1 MSKNSNDPQNNQLNN
16 AQIGYYDENGNFIQG
31 GYYDEEGNFIS
42 GSYYDENGN
51 LIQNGYT
58 DQEGNF
64 IPGSNG
70 SSNNDLTPAGY
81 YDTNGFFII
90 TGYYDQNGNYVEDNS
105 YSSNNINNEPY
116 NQGENFGQFNNQTN
130 NFQGNN
136 YNDVDNNIRTDER
149 ASEKVYKKKK
159 SKLRFIVPLLLVC
172 IIATG
177 LYYFKFYKKDDKVVH
192 LDQYKVELAAYGT
205 NRNGKVDVNITE
217 VPEVKDAD
225 ENIKKF
231 LRKPEVKY
239 SPKEN
244 LGNGSKVDVEITLN
258 KEEAKKKGLQV
269 TGSFKRT
276 LTVTGLSEE
285 NSSKKEEKKST
296 SNTLWNKEKS
306 NKLYQYVKEWEKT
319 LNQNY
324 KEYTI
329 DKKVN
334 YNGLHLPGDTEK
346 VGQAHLVLEGDKLI
360 NMKWSPEG
368 NIKDVYN
375 IVAVYSDIENVR
387 GPASHLYYFTILN
400 GEPIVLVTEQNQGN
414 DKKYLYFKRT
424 ANVYLQ
430 EEFEKIVKGE

>member
-1 MSKNSNDPQNNQLNN
+1 MKNRNNNQSNDMNNYQN
-16 AQIGYYDENGNFIQG
+16 GYYDENGNFIPD
-31 GYYDEEGNFIS
+31 GYY
-42 GSYYDENGN
+42 
-51 LIQNGYT
+51 

-64 IPGSNG
+64 IPGDYYTP
-70 SSNNDLTPAGY
+70 NDNLTPAGY

-90 TGYYDQNGNYVEDNS
+90 TGYYDTNGNFTPV
-105 YSSNNINNEPY
+105 SNPGNNY
-116 NQGENFGQFNNQTN
+116 
-130 NFQGNN
+130 QGNN
-136 YNDVDNNIRTDER
+136 NDNSADGNNRNPKNR
-149 ASEKVYKKKK
+149 NEKEPKEKK
-159 SKLRFIVPLLLVC
+159 SKLGYLVVFLLVC
-172 IIATG
+172 IIGAG
-177 LYYFKFYKKDDKVVH
+177 FYYFKFYNKDSKIVH
-192 LDQYKVELAAYGT
+192 VDQYKVELAAYGT

-244 LGNGSKVDVEITLN
+244 LENGSKVDVEITLN
-258 KEEAKKKGLQV
+258 KEEAEKKGLKL

-296 SNTLWNKEKS
+296 SNTIWNKEKG

-319 LNQNY
+319 LDQNY

-329 DKKVN
+329 DNKVN
-334 YNGLHLPGDTEK
+334 YYGLHLPGDTEK
-346 VGQAHLVLEGDKLI
+346 VGKSRLVLEGDKLI

-368 NIKDVYN
+368 NQKDVYN

-414 DKKYLYFKRT
+414 DKAYLYFKRT

-430 EEFEKIVKGE
+430 EGFEKIVKGE

>member
-1 MSKNSNDPQNNQLNN
+1 MNNNQN
-16 AQIGYYDENGNFIQG
+16 GYYDENGNFIQG
-31 GYYDEEGNFIS
+31 GYYDQG
-42 GSYYDENGN
+42 
-51 LIQNGYT
+51 
-58 DQEGNF
+58 GNF
-64 IPGSNG
+64 IPEDYYTP
-70 SSNNDLTPAGY
+70 NNDLTPAGY
-81 YDTNGFFII
+81 YDTNGNF
-90 TGYYDQNGNYVEDNS
+90 TPVSNPGNNY
-105 YSSNNINNEPY
+105 
-116 NQGENFGQFNNQTN
+116 
-130 NFQGNN
+130 QGNN
-136 YNDVDNNIRTDER
+136 NDNSADGNNRNPKNR
-149 ASEKVYKKKK
+149 NEKEPKEKK
-159 SKLRFIVPLLLVC
+159 SKLSYLVVLLLIC
-172 IIATG
+172 IIAAG
-177 LYYFKFYKKDDKVVH
+177 IYYFKFYNKDLKVVH
-192 LDQYKVELAAYGT
+192 IDQYKVELAAYGT

-258 KEEAKKKGLQV
+258 KEEAEKKGLKL

-276 LTVTGLSEE
+276 LTVTGLLEG
-285 NSSKKEEKKST
+285 NNPKKEEKKST

-306 NKLYQYVKEWEKT
+306 KKLYQYIKEWEKT
-319 LNQNY
+319 LDQNY

-329 DKKVN
+329 DNKVN
-334 YNGLHLPGDTEK
+334 YYGLHLPGDTEK
-346 VGQAHLVLEGDKLI
+346 VGKSRLVLEGDKLI

-368 NIKDVYN
+368 NQKDVYN

-414 DKKYLYFKRT
+414 DKAYLYFKRT

-430 EEFEKIVKGE
+430 EGFEKIVKGE

>member
-1 MSKNSNDPQNNQLNN
+1 MKNRDNNQSNDMNNYQN
-16 AQIGYYDENGNFIQG
+16 GYYDENGNFIPD
-31 GYYDEEGNFIS
+31 GYY
-42 GSYYDENGN
+42 
-51 LIQNGYT
+51 

-64 IPGSNG
+64 IPGDYYTP
-70 SSNNDLTPAGY
+70 NDNLTPAGY

-90 TGYYDQNGNYVEDNS
+90 TGYYDKNGNFAPV
-105 YSSNNINNEPY
+105 SNPGNNY
-116 NQGENFGQFNNQTN
+116 
-130 NFQGNN
+130 QGNN
-136 YNDVDNNIRTDER
+136 NSTDGNNRNPQNR
-149 ASEKVYKKKK
+149 NEKEPKEKK
-159 SKLRFIVPLLLVC
+159 SKLGYLVALLLVC
-172 IIATG
+172 IIAIG
-177 LYYFKFYKKDDKVVH
+177 IYYFKFYNKDSKVVH
-192 LDQYKVELAAYGT
+192 VDQYKVELAAYGT
-205 NRNGKVDVNITE
+205 NRNGKVDINITE

-244 LGNGSKVDVEITLN
+244 LENGSKVDVEITLN
-258 KEEAKKKGLQV
+258 KEEAEKKGLKV

-285 NSSKKEEKKST
+285 NSSKKEEKNST

-329 DKKVN
+329 DNKVN
-334 YNGLHLPGDTEK
+334 YYGLQLPGDTEK
-346 VGQAHLVLEGDKLI
+346 IGQARLVLEGDKLVS
-360 NMKWSPEG
+360 MKWSPEG
-368 NIKDVYN
+368 NQKDVYN
-375 IVAVYSDIENVR
+375 IVAVYSDIENVV

-430 EEFEKIVKGE
+430 EGFEKIVKG

>member
-1 MSKNSNDPQNNQLNN
+1 MKNRNNNQNNEMSNN
-16 AQIGYYDENGNFIQG
+16 QNGYYDENGNFIQG
-31 GYYDEEGNFIS
+31 GYYDQDGNFVQS
-42 GSYYDENGN
+42 GYYD
-51 LIQNGYT
+51 Q
-58 DQEGNF
+58 DGNF
-64 IPGSNG
+64 IPGDYYT
-70 SSNNDLTPAGY
+70 SNNDLTPAGY

-90 TGYYDQNGNYVEDNS
+90 TGYYDQDGNYVEDNS
-105 YSSNNINNEPY
+105 YSSNNINNEQY
-116 NQGENFGQFNNQTN
+116 NQGGNFVPFNNQSN

-136 YNDVDNNIRTDER
+136 SSLVDDNVRSDEN
-149 ASEKVYKKKK
+149 SINEEPKKKK
-159 SKLRFIVPLLLVC
+159 SKLGYLVALLLVC

-177 LYYFKFYKKDDKVVH
+177 IYYFKFYNKDSKVVH
-192 LDQYKVELAAYGT
+192 IDQYKVELAAYGT

-244 LGNGSKVDVEITLN
+244 LENGSKVDVEITLN
-258 KEEAKKKGLQV
+258 KEEAEKKGLKLS
-269 TGSFKRT
+269 GSFKRT

-285 NSSKKEEKKST
+285 NSSKKEEKKAT
-296 SNTLWNKEKS
+296 SNTLWNKEK
-306 NKLYQYVKEWEKT
+306 NDKLHKYMKEWEKT

-329 DKKVN
+329 DNKVN
-334 YNGLHLPGDTEK
+334 YYGLNLPGDTEK
-346 VGQAHLVLEGDKLI
+346 VGQARLVLEGDKLVS
-360 NMKWSPEG
+360 MKWSPEG
-368 NIKDVYN
+368 NQKDVYN
-375 IVAVYSDIENVR
+375 VVAVYSDIENVV
-387 GPASHLYYFTILN
+387 GPASHLYYFTIFN

-430 EEFEKIVKGE
+430 EGFEKIVKG

>member
-1 MSKNSNDPQNNQLNN
+1 MKNRDNNQSNDMNNYQN
-16 AQIGYYDENGNFIQG
+16 GYYDENGNFIPD
-31 GYYDEEGNFIS
+31 GYY
-42 GSYYDENGN
+42 
-51 LIQNGYT
+51 

-64 IPGSNG
+64 IPGDYYTP
-70 SSNNDLTPAGY
+70 NDNLTPAGY

-90 TGYYDQNGNYVEDNS
+90 TGYYDTNGNFTPV
-105 YSSNNINNEPY
+105 SNPGNNY
-116 NQGENFGQFNNQTN
+116 
-130 NFQGNN
+130 QGNN
-136 YNDVDNNIRTDER
+136 NDNSADGNNRNPKNR
-149 ASEKVYKKKK
+149 NEKEPKEKK
-159 SKLRFIVPLLLVC
+159 SKLGYLVAFLLVC
-172 IIATG
+172 IIAAG
-177 LYYFKFYKKDDKVVH
+177 IYYFKFYNKDSKVVH
-192 LDQYKVELAAYGT
+192 IDQYKVELAAYGT

-244 LGNGSKVDVEITLN
+244 LENGSKVDVEITLN
-258 KEEAKKKGLQV
+258 KEEAEKKGLKV

-296 SNTLWNKEKS
+296 NNALWNKEKS

-329 DKKVN
+329 DNKVN
-334 YNGLHLPGDTEK
+334 YYGLHLPGDTEK
-346 VGQAHLVLEGDKLI
+346 VGQARLVLEGDKLVS
-360 NMKWSPEG
+360 MKWSPEG
-368 NIKDVYN
+368 NQKDVYN
-375 IVAVYSDIENVR
+375 VVAVYSDIENVV

-414 DKKYLYFKRT
+414 DKAYLYFKRT

-430 EEFEKIVKGE
+430 EGFEKIVKD

>member
-1 MSKNSNDPQNNQLNN
+1 MSKNSNDPQNNLLNN

-31 GYYDEEGNFIS
+31 GYYDEEGNFIPDD
-42 GSYYDENGN
+42 YYA
-51 LIQNGYT
+51 
-58 DQEGNF
+58 
-64 IPGSNG
+64 P
-70 SSNNDLTPAGY
+70 NNDLTPAGY

-90 TGYYDQNGNYVEDNS
+90 TGYYDQDGNYVEDNS
-105 YSSNNINNEPY
+105 YSSNNINNEQY

-136 YNDVDNNIRTDER
+136 SSLVDDNVRSDEN
-149 ASEKVYKKKK
+149 SINEEPKKKK
-159 SKLRFIVPLLLVC
+159 SKLGYLVALLLVC
-172 IIATG
+172 IIAACI
-177 LYYFKFYKKDDKVVH
+177 YYFKFYNKDSKVVH
-192 LDQYKVELAAYGT
+192 IDQYKVELAAYGT

-244 LGNGSKVDVEITLN
+244 LENGSKVDVEITLN
-258 KEEAKKKGLQV
+258 KEEAEKKGLKV

-296 SNTLWNKEKS
+296 NNALWNKEKS

-346 VGQAHLVLEGDKLI
+346 VGQTRLVLEGDKLI

-375 IVAVYSDIENVR
+375 IVAVYSDIENVV

-430 EEFEKIVKGE
+430 EGFEKIVKG

>member
-1 MSKNSNDPQNNQLNN
+1 MKNRNNNQNNEMNN
-16 AQIGYYDENGNFIQG
+16 NQNDYYDENRNFIQG
-31 GYYDEEGNFIS
+31 GYYDQDGNFIS
-42 GSYYDENGN
+42 GGYYD
-51 LIQNGYT
+51 Q
-58 DQEGNF
+58 DGNF
-64 IPGSNG
+64 IPEDYYTP
-70 SSNNDLTPAGY
+70 NNDLTPAGY
-81 YDTNGFFII
+81 YDTNGFFIV
-90 TGYYDQNGNYVEDNS
+90 TGYYDQDGNYVEDNS
-105 YSSNNINNEPY
+105 YSSNNVNNGQY
-116 NQGENFGQFNNQTN
+116 NQGGNFVSFTDP
-130 NFQGNN
+130 GNN
-136 YNDVDNNIRTDER
+136 YNGNSIDNNVRNAENCIEEET
-149 ASEKVYKKKK
+149 KKKK
-159 SKLRFIVPLLLVC
+159 SKLGYLVALLLVC
-172 IIATG
+172 IIAAG
-177 LYYFKFYKKDDKVVH
+177 IYYFKFYNKDLKVVH
-192 LDQYKVELAAYGT
+192 IDQYKVELAAYGT

-217 VPEVKDAD
+217 IPEVKDAD

-258 KEEAKKKGLQV
+258 KEEAEKKGLKL

-296 SNTLWNKEKS
+296 SNTLWNKEKG

-319 LNQNY
+319 LDQNY

-329 DKKVN
+329 DNKVN
-334 YNGLHLPGDTEK
+334 YYGLHLPGDTEK
-346 VGQAHLVLEGDKLI
+346 VGKSRLVLEGDKLI

-368 NIKDVYN
+368 NQKDVYN

-387 GPASHLYYFTILN
+387 GPASHVYYFTILN

-414 DKKYLYFKRT
+414 DKAYLYFKRT

>member
-1 MSKNSNDPQNNQLNN
+1 MSKNSNDPQNNLLNN

-31 GYYDEEGNFIS
+31 GYYDEEGNFIPDD
-42 GSYYDENGN
+42 YYA
-51 LIQNGYT
+51 
-58 DQEGNF
+58 
-64 IPGSNG
+64 P
-70 SSNNDLTPAGY
+70 NNDLTPAGY

-90 TGYYDQNGNYVEDNS
+90 TGYYDQDGNYVEDNS
-105 YSSNNINNEPY
+105 YSSNNINNEQY

-136 YNDVDNNIRTDER
+136 SSLVDDNVRSDEN
-149 ASEKVYKKKK
+149 SINEEPKKKK
-159 SKLRFIVPLLLVC
+159 SKLGYLVALLLVC
-172 IIATG
+172 IIAACI
-177 LYYFKFYKKDDKVVH
+177 YYFKFYNKDSKVVH
-192 LDQYKVELAAYGT
+192 IDQYKVELAAYGT

-244 LGNGSKVDVEITLN
+244 LENGSKVDVEITLN
-258 KEEAKKKGLQV
+258 KEEAEKKGLKV

-285 NSSKKEEKKST
+285 NRSKKEEKNPT

-346 VGQAHLVLEGDKLI
+346 VGQTRLVLEGDKLI

-375 IVAVYSDIENVR
+375 IVAVYSDIENVV

-430 EEFEKIVKGE
+430 EEFEKIVKG

>member
-1 MSKNSNDPQNNQLNN
+1 MKNRDNNQSNDMNNYQN
-16 AQIGYYDENGNFIQG
+16 GYYDENGNFIPD
-31 GYYDEEGNFIS
+31 GYY
-42 GSYYDENGN
+42 
-51 LIQNGYT
+51 

-64 IPGSNG
+64 IPGDYYTP
-70 SSNNDLTPAGY
+70 NDNLTPAGY

-90 TGYYDQNGNYVEDNS
+90 TGYYDKNGNFAPV
-105 YSSNNINNEPY
+105 SNPGNNY
-116 NQGENFGQFNNQTN
+116 
-130 NFQGNN
+130 QGNN
-136 YNDVDNNIRTDER
+136 NSTDGNNRNPQNR
-149 ASEKVYKKKK
+149 NEKEPKEKK
-159 SKLRFIVPLLLVC
+159 SKLGYLVALLLVC
-172 IIATG
+172 IIAIG
-177 LYYFKFYKKDDKVVH
+177 IYYFKFYNKDSKVVH
-192 LDQYKVELAAYGT
+192 VDQYKVELAAYGT
-205 NRNGKVDVNITE
+205 NRNGKVDINITE

-244 LGNGSKVDVEITLN
+244 LENGSKVDVEITLN
-258 KEEAKKKGLQV
+258 KEEAEKKGLKL

-285 NSSKKEEKKST
+285 NSSKKEEKNST

-329 DKKVN
+329 DNKVN
-334 YNGLHLPGDTEK
+334 YYGLQLPGDTEK
-346 VGQAHLVLEGDKLI
+346 IGQARLVLEGDKLVS
-360 NMKWSPEG
+360 MKWSPEG
-368 NIKDVYN
+368 NQKDVYN
-375 IVAVYSDIENVR
+375 IVAVYSDIENVV

-430 EEFEKIVKGE
+430 EGFEKIVKG

>member
-1 MSKNSNDPQNNQLNN
+1 MKNRNNDQNNEMNN
-16 AQIGYYDENGNFIQG
+16 NQNGYYDENGNYIQG
-31 GYYDEEGNFIS
+31 GYYDQDGNFIS
-42 GSYYDENGN
+42 GGYYD
-51 LIQNGYT
+51 Q
-58 DQEGNF
+58 DGNF
-64 IPGSNG
+64 IPDSYFAP
-70 SSNNDLTPAGY
+70 NNDLTPAGY

-90 TGYYDQNGNYVEDNS
+90 TGYYDQDGNYVEDNS
-105 YSSNNINNEPY
+105 YSSNNINNEQY
-116 NQGENFGQFNNQTN
+116 NQGSNFAPFNDQRN

-136 YNDVDNNIRTDER
+136 NSLVDNNVRSDEN
-149 ASEKVYKKKK
+149 SINEELKKKK
-159 SKLRFIVPLLLVC
+159 SKLGYLVALLLVC
-172 IIATG
+172 IIAVG
-177 LYYFKFYKKDDKVVH
+177 IYYFKFYNKDSKVVH
-192 LDQYKVELAAYGT
+192 IDQYKVELAAYGT

-244 LGNGSKVDVEITLN
+244 LENGSKVDVEITLN
-258 KEEAKKKGLQV
+258 KEEAEKKGLKLS
-269 TGSFKRT
+269 GSFKRT

-285 NSSKKEEKKST
+285 NSSKKEEKKAT

-306 NKLYQYVKEWEKT
+306 NKLYKYVKEWEKT

-329 DKKVN
+329 DNKVN
-334 YNGLHLPGDTEK
+334 YYGLNLPGDTEK
-346 VGQAHLVLEGDKLI
+346 IGQARLVLEGDKLVS
-360 NMKWSPEG
+360 MKWSPEG
-368 NIKDVYN
+368 NQKDVYN
-375 IVAVYSDIENVR
+375 VVAVYSDIENVV

-430 EEFEKIVKGE
+430 EGFEKIVKGE

>member
-1 MSKNSNDPQNNQLNN
+1 MSKNSNDPQNNLLNN

-51 LIQNGYT
+51 LIQNGYI

-64 IPGSNG
+64 IPGSYG
-70 SSNNDLTPAGY
+70 SSNDNLIPAGY

-90 TGYYDQNGNYVEDNS
+90 TGYYDQDGNYVEDNS
-105 YSSNNINNEPY
+105 YSSNNINNEQY

-172 IIATG
+172 IIAAG

-205 NRNGKVDVNITE
+205 NRNGKVDVSITE

-244 LGNGSKVDVEITLN
+244 LENGSKVDVEITLN

-346 VGQAHLVLEGDKLI
+346 VGQARLVLEGDKLI

-414 DKKYLYFKRT
+414 DKKYLYFKKT

>member
-1 MSKNSNDPQNNQLNN
+1 MKNRNNNQNNEMNSN
-16 AQIGYYDENGNFIQG
+16 
-31 GYYDEEGNFIS
+31 
-42 GSYYDENGN
+42 
-51 LIQNGYT
+51 QNGYY
-58 DQEGNF
+58 DQEGNY
-64 IPGSNG
+64 IP
-70 SSNNDLTPAGY
+70 
-81 YDTNGFFII
+81 F
-90 TGYYDQNGNYVEDNS
+90 GYYDQNGNYI
-105 YSSNNINNEPY
+105 SNGYY
-116 NQGENFGQFNNQTN
+116 NQDGKFIPNGYYDLNGNFIQYNNYNQNDNNYTPAGYYDQNGYFMVTGYYDQDGNYVETDQSNFDQGANNQNDQFTDDNRN
-130 NFQGNN
+130 NDFLGNSNYANVNQGNN
-136 YNDVDNNIRTDER
+136 EAEVEAN
-149 ASEKVYKKKK
+149 KKNKPNKK
-159 SKLRFIVPLLLVC
+159 SSKIGFIVALLLVC
-172 IIATG
+172 VLAAG
-177 LYYFKFYKKDDKVVH
+177 VYYFKFYNKDSKVVH
-192 LDQYKVELAAYGT
+192 IDQYKVELAASGT
-205 NRNGKVDVNITE
+205 NRTGKVDVNITE

-244 LGNGSKVDVEITLN
+244 LENGSKVDVEITLN
-258 KEEAKKKGLQV
+258 KEEAEKKGLKI

-296 SNTLWNKEKS
+296 NNALWNKEKS

-346 VGQAHLVLEGDKLI
+346 VGQARLVLEGDKLI

>member
-1 MSKNSNDPQNNQLNN
+1 MKNNNQNNEMNN
-16 AQIGYYDENGNFIQG
+16 NQNGYYDENGNFIPG
-31 GYYDEEGNFIS
+31 GYYDQ
-42 GSYYDENGN
+42 D
-51 LIQNGYT
+51 
-58 DQEGNF
+58 GNF
-64 IPGSNG
+64 IPDDYYTPNNG
-70 SSNNDLTPAGY
+70 LTPAGY

-90 TGYYDQNGNYVEDNS
+90 TGYYDKDGNYVEDNS
-105 YSSNNINNEPY
+105 YSSNNIDNEQYNTAGNFAPVNNPGSNY
-116 NQGENFGQFNNQTN
+116 QENNNDN
-130 NFQGNN
+130 SADGNN
-136 YNDVDNNIRTDER
+136 RNSQNRI
-149 ASEKVYKKKK
+149 EKELNKKN
-159 SKLRFIVPLLLVC
+159 SKLSYLVALLLVC
-172 IIATG
+172 IIAAG
-177 LYYFKFYKKDDKVVH
+177 VYYFKFYNKDSKVVH
-192 LDQYKVELAAYGT
+192 IDQYKVELVAYGT

-244 LGNGSKVDVEITLN
+244 LENGSKVDVEITLN
-258 KEEAKKKGLQV
+258 KEEAEKKGLKL

-329 DKKVN
+329 DNKVN
-334 YNGLHLPGDTEK
+334 YYGLQLPGDTEK
-346 VGQAHLVLEGDKLI
+346 VGKSRLVLEGDKLI

-368 NIKDVYN
+368 NQKDVYN
-375 IVAVYSDIENVR
+375 IVAVYSDIENVV
-387 GPASHLYYFTILN
+387 GPASHLYYFTIFN

-430 EEFEKIVKGE
+430 EGFEKIVKG

>member
-1 MSKNSNDPQNNQLNN
+1 MKNRNNNQNNEMNN
-16 AQIGYYDENGNFIQG
+16 NQNGYYDENGNFIQG
-31 GYYDEEGNFIS
+31 GYYDEN
-42 GSYYDENGN
+42 
-51 LIQNGYT
+51 
-58 DQEGNF
+58 GNF
-64 IPGSNG
+64 IPGGYYDQDGNFIPDSYYAP
-70 SSNNDLTPAGY
+70 NNNLTPAGY
-81 YDTNGFFII
+81 YDTNGFFIV
-90 TGYYDQNGNYVEDNS
+90 TGYYDQDGNYVEDNG
-105 YSSNNINNEPY
+105 YSGNNINNKPY
-116 NQGENFGQFNNQTN
+116 NQGGNFVSFTGP
-130 NFQGNN
+130 GNN
-136 YNDVDNNIRTDER
+136 CNDNSIDNNVRNAENGIEEET
-149 ASEKVYKKKK
+149 KKKK
-159 SKLRFIVPLLLVC
+159 SKLGYLVALLLVC
-172 IIATG
+172 IIAAG
-177 LYYFKFYKKDDKVVH
+177 IYYFKFYNKDLKVVH
-192 LDQYKVELAAYGT
+192 IDQYKVGLAAYGT

-217 VPEVKDAD
+217 IPEVKDAD

-244 LGNGSKVDVEITLN
+244 VENGSKVEVEITLN
-258 KEEAKKKGLQV
+258 KEEAEKKGLKL

-285 NSSKKEEKKST
+285 NSPKKEEKKST

-319 LNQNY
+319 LDQNY

-329 DKKVN
+329 DNKVN
-334 YNGLHLPGDTEK
+334 YYGLHLPGDTEK
-346 VGQAHLVLEGDKLI
+346 VGQARLVLEGDKLI

-368 NIKDVYN
+368 NQKDVYN

>member
-1 MSKNSNDPQNNQLNN
+1 MSKNSNDPQNNLLNN

-31 GYYDEEGNFIS
+31 GYYDEEGNFIPDD
-42 GSYYDENGN
+42 YYA
-51 LIQNGYT
+51 
-58 DQEGNF
+58 
-64 IPGSNG
+64 P
-70 SSNNDLTPAGY
+70 NNDLTPAGY

-90 TGYYDQNGNYVEDNS
+90 TGYYDQDGNYVEDNS
-105 YSSNNINNEPY
+105 YSSNNINNEQY

-136 YNDVDNNIRTDER
+136 SSLVDDNVRSDEN
-149 ASEKVYKKKK
+149 SINEEPKKKK
-159 SKLRFIVPLLLVC
+159 SKLGYLVALLLVC
-172 IIATG
+172 IIAACI
-177 LYYFKFYKKDDKVVH
+177 YYFKFYNKDSKVVH
-192 LDQYKVELAAYGT
+192 IDQYKVELAAYGT

-244 LGNGSKVDVEITLN
+244 LENGSKVDVEITLN
-258 KEEAKKKGLQV
+258 KEEAEKKGLKV

-285 NSSKKEEKKST
+285 NSSKKEEKNST
-296 SNTLWNKEKS
+296 SNTPWNKEKS

-329 DKKVN
+329 DNKVN
-334 YNGLHLPGDTEK
+334 YYGLQLPGDTEK
-346 VGQAHLVLEGDKLI
+346 VGKSRLVLEGDKLI

-368 NIKDVYN
+368 NQKDVYN

-430 EEFEKIVKGE
+430 EGFEKIVKG

>member
-1 MSKNSNDPQNNQLNN
+1 MENRDNNQSNDMNNNQN
-16 AQIGYYDENGNFIQG
+16 GYYDE
-31 GYYDEEGNFIS
+31 D
-42 GSYYDENGN
+42 
-51 LIQNGYT
+51 
-58 DQEGNF
+58 GNF
-64 IPGSNG
+64 IPGGYYDQDGNFIPDDYYTPNKG
-70 SSNNDLTPAGY
+70 LTPAGY

-90 TGYYDQNGNYVEDNS
+90 TGYYDQDGNFAPV
-105 YSSNNINNEPY
+105 NNPGNNY
-116 NQGENFGQFNNQTN
+116 
-130 NFQGNN
+130 QGNN
-136 YNDVDNNIRTDER
+136 NDNSADGNNRNPQNRI
-149 ASEKVYKKKK
+149 EKELNKKN
-159 SKLRFIVPLLLVC
+159 SKLSYLVALLLVC
-172 IIATG
+172 VIAAG
-177 LYYFKFYKKDDKVVH
+177 IYYFKFYNKDSKVVH
-192 LDQYKVELAAYGT
+192 IDQYKVELAAYGT

-244 LGNGSKVDVEITLN
+244 LENGSKVDVEITLN
-258 KEEAKKKGLQV
+258 KEEAEKKGLKL

-329 DKKVN
+329 DNKVN
-334 YNGLHLPGDTEK
+334 YYGLHLPGDTEK
-346 VGQAHLVLEGDKLI
+346 VGQARLVLEGDKLVS
-360 NMKWSPEG
+360 MKWSPEG
-368 NIKDVYN
+368 NQKDVYN
-375 IVAVYSDIENVR
+375 VVAVYSDIENVV
-387 GPASHLYYFTILN
+387 GPASHLYYFTIFN

-430 EEFEKIVKGE
+430 EGFEKIVKG

>member
-1 MSKNSNDPQNNQLNN
+1 MKNRNNNQNNEMNN
-16 AQIGYYDENGNFIQG
+16 NQNGYYDENGNFIQG
-31 GYYDEEGNFIS
+31 GYYDQDGNFIQ
-42 GSYYDENGN
+42 GGYYD
-51 LIQNGYT
+51 Q
-58 DQEGNF
+58 DGNF
-64 IPGSNG
+64 IPGDYYT
-70 SSNNDLTPAGY
+70 SNNDLTPAGY

-90 TGYYDQNGNYVEDNS
+90 TGYYDQDGNYVEDNS
-105 YSSNNINNEPY
+105 YSSNNINNEQY
-116 NQGENFGQFNNQTN
+116 NQGDNFVPFNNQSN

-136 YNDVDNNIRTDER
+136 SSLVNDNVRSDEN
-149 ASEKVYKKKK
+149 SINEEPKKKK
-159 SKLRFIVPLLLVC
+159 SKLGYLVALLLVC
-172 IIATG
+172 IIAVG
-177 LYYFKFYKKDDKVVH
+177 IYYFKFYNKDSKVVH
-192 LDQYKVELAAYGT
+192 IDQYKVELAAYGT

-244 LGNGSKVDVEITLN
+244 LENGSKVDVEITLN
-258 KEEAKKKGLQV
+258 KEEAEKKGLKLS
-269 TGSFKRT
+269 GSFKRT

-285 NSSKKEEKKST
+285 NSSKKEEKNST

-329 DKKVN
+329 DNKVN
-334 YNGLHLPGDTEK
+334 YYGLHLPGDTEK
-346 VGQAHLVLEGDKLI
+346 VGKSRLVLEGDKLI

-368 NIKDVYN
+368 NQKDVYN

-414 DKKYLYFKRT
+414 DKAYLYFKRT

-430 EEFEKIVKGE
+430 EGFEKIVKGE

>member
-1 MSKNSNDPQNNQLNN
+1 MKNRDNNQSNDMNNYQN
-16 AQIGYYDENGNFIQG
+16 GYYDENGNFIPD
-31 GYYDEEGNFIS
+31 GYY
-42 GSYYDENGN
+42 
-51 LIQNGYT
+51 

-64 IPGSNG
+64 IPGDYYTP
-70 SSNNDLTPAGY
+70 NDNLTPAGY

-90 TGYYDQNGNYVEDNS
+90 TGYYDKNGNFAPV
-105 YSSNNINNEPY
+105 SNPGNNY
-116 NQGENFGQFNNQTN
+116 
-130 NFQGNN
+130 QGNN
-136 YNDVDNNIRTDER
+136 NSTDGNNRNPQNR
-149 ASEKVYKKKK
+149 NEKEPKEKK
-159 SKLRFIVPLLLVC
+159 SKLGYLVALLLVC
-172 IIATG
+172 IIAIG
-177 LYYFKFYKKDDKVVH
+177 IYYFKFYNKDSKVVH
-192 LDQYKVELAAYGT
+192 VDQYKVELAAYGT

-231 LRKPEVKY
+231 LRKPEIKY

-244 LGNGSKVDVEITLN
+244 LENGSKVDVEITLN
-258 KEEAKKKGLQV
+258 KEEAEKKGLKV

-285 NSSKKEEKKST
+285 NSSKKEEKNST

-329 DKKVN
+329 DNKVN
-334 YNGLHLPGDTEK
+334 YYGLQLPGDTENI
-346 VGQAHLVLEGDKLI
+346 GQARLVLEGDKLVS
-360 NMKWSPEG
+360 MKWSPEG
-368 NIKDVYN
+368 NQKDVYN
-375 IVAVYSDIENVR
+375 IVAVYSDIENVV

-430 EEFEKIVKGE
+430 EGFEKIVKG

>member
-1 MSKNSNDPQNNQLNN
+1 MSKNSNDPQNNLLNN

-31 GYYDEEGNFIS
+31 GYYDQDGNFIS

-70 SSNNDLTPAGY
+70 SSNDNLTPAGY

-90 TGYYDQNGNYVEDNS
+90 TGYYDQDGNYVEDEAF
-105 YSSNNINNEPY
+105 SSNNFNNEQY
-116 NQGENFGQFNNQTN
+116 NQGGGFVPFNQRN

-136 YNDVDNNIRTDER
+136 ENIADDNSRSDENS
-149 ASEKVYKKKK
+149 AKEEPKKKN
-159 SKLRFIVPLLLVC
+159 SKLGYLVVLLLVC
-172 IIATG
+172 VIAAG
-177 LYYFKFYKKDDKVVH
+177 IYYFKFYNKDSKVVH
-192 LDQYKVELAAYGT
+192 IDQYKVELAAYGT

-244 LGNGSKVDVEITLN
+244 LENGSKVDVEITLN
-258 KEEAKKKGLQV
+258 KEEAEKKGLKL

-346 VGQAHLVLEGDKLI
+346 VGQARLVLEGDKLI

-430 EEFEKIVKGE
+430 EEFEKIVKG

>member
-1 MSKNSNDPQNNQLNN
+1 MKNRNNDQNNEMNN
-16 AQIGYYDENGNFIQG
+16 NQNGYYDENGNYIQG
-31 GYYDEEGNFIS
+31 GYYDQDGNFIS
-42 GSYYDENGN
+42 GGYYD
-51 LIQNGYT
+51 Q
-58 DQEGNF
+58 DGNF
-64 IPGSNG
+64 IPDSYFAP
-70 SSNNDLTPAGY
+70 NNDLTPAGY

-90 TGYYDQNGNYVEDNS
+90 TGYYDQDGNYVEDNS
-105 YSSNNINNEPY
+105 YSSNNINNEQY
-116 NQGENFGQFNNQTN
+116 NQGSNFAPFNDQRN

-136 YNDVDNNIRTDER
+136 NSLVDNNVR
-149 ASEKVYKKKK
+149 SEESSFKEEPKKKK
-159 SKLRFIVPLLLVC
+159 SKLGYLVALLLVC
-172 IIATG
+172 IIVAG
-177 LYYFKFYKKDDKVVH
+177 IYYFKFYNKDSKVVH
-192 LDQYKVELAAYGT
+192 IDQYKVELAASGT
-205 NRNGKVDVNITE
+205 NRTGKVDVNITE

-244 LGNGSKVDVEITLN
+244 LENGSKVDVEITLN
-258 KEEAKKKGLQV
+258 KEEAEKKGLKV

-296 SNTLWNKEKS
+296 NNALWNKEKS

-329 DKKVN
+329 DNKVN
-334 YNGLHLPGDTEK
+334 YYGLQLPGDTEK
-346 VGQAHLVLEGDKLI
+346 VGKSRLVLEGDKLI

-368 NIKDVYN
+368 NQKDVYN

-430 EEFEKIVKGE
+430 EGFEKIVKG

>member
-1 MSKNSNDPQNNQLNN
+1 MKNRNNDQNNEMNN
-16 AQIGYYDENGNFIQG
+16 NQNGYYDENGNYIQG
-31 GYYDEEGNFIS
+31 GYYDQDGNFIS
-42 GSYYDENGN
+42 GGYYD
-51 LIQNGYT
+51 Q
-58 DQEGNF
+58 DGNF
-64 IPGSNG
+64 IPDSYFAP
-70 SSNNDLTPAGY
+70 NNDLTPAGY

-90 TGYYDQNGNYVEDNS
+90 TGYYDQDGNYVEDNS
-105 YSSNNINNEPY
+105 YSSNNINNEQY
-116 NQGENFGQFNNQTN
+116 NQGSNFAPFNDQRN

-136 YNDVDNNIRTDER
+136 NSLVDDNVR
-149 ASEKVYKKKK
+149 SEESSFKEEPKKKK
-159 SKLRFIVPLLLVC
+159 SKLGYLVALLLVC
-172 IIATG
+172 IIVAG
-177 LYYFKFYKKDDKVVH
+177 IYYFKFYNKDSKVVH
-192 LDQYKVELAAYGT
+192 IDQYKVELAASGT
-205 NRNGKVDVNITE
+205 NRTGKVDVNITE

-244 LGNGSKVDVEITLN
+244 LENGSKVDVEITLN
-258 KEEAKKKGLQV
+258 KEEAEKKGLKV

-296 SNTLWNKEKS
+296 NNALWNKEKS

-329 DKKVN
+329 DNKVN
-334 YNGLHLPGDTEK
+334 YYGLQLPGDTEK
-346 VGQAHLVLEGDKLI
+346 VGKSRLVLEGDKLI

-368 NIKDVYN
+368 NQKDVYN

-430 EEFEKIVKGE
+430 EGFEKIVKG

>member
-1 MSKNSNDPQNNQLNN
+1 MKNRNNDQNNEMNN
-16 AQIGYYDENGNFIQG
+16 NQNGYYDENGNYIQG
-31 GYYDEEGNFIS
+31 GYYDQDGNFIS
-42 GSYYDENGN
+42 GGYYD
-51 LIQNGYT
+51 Q
-58 DQEGNF
+58 DGNF
-64 IPGSNG
+64 IPDSYFAP
-70 SSNNDLTPAGY
+70 NNDLTPAGY

-90 TGYYDQNGNYVEDNS
+90 TGYYDQDGNYVEDNS
-105 YSSNNINNEPY
+105 YSSNNINNEQY
-116 NQGENFGQFNNQTN
+116 NQGSNFAPFNDQRN

-136 YNDVDNNIRTDER
+136 NSLVDDNVR
-149 ASEKVYKKKK
+149 SEESSFKEEPKKKK
-159 SKLRFIVPLLLVC
+159 SKLGYLVALLLVC
-172 IIATG
+172 IIVAG
-177 LYYFKFYKKDDKVVH
+177 IYYFKFYNKDSKVVH
-192 LDQYKVELAAYGT
+192 IDQYKVELAAYGT

-244 LGNGSKVDVEITLN
+244 LENGSKVDVEITLN
-258 KEEAKKKGLQV
+258 KEEAEKKGLKV

-296 SNTLWNKEKS
+296 KNALWNKEKS

-329 DKKVN
+329 DNKVN
-334 YNGLHLPGDTEK
+334 YYGLQLPGDTEK
-346 VGQAHLVLEGDKLI
+346 VGKSRLVLEGDKLI

-368 NIKDVYN
+368 NQKDVYN

-430 EEFEKIVKGE
+430 EEFEKIVKG